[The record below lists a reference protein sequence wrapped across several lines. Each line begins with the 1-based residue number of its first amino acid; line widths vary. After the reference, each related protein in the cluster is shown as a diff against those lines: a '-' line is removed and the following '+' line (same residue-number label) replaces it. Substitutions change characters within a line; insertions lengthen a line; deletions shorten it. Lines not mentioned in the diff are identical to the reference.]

1 VSTVQ
6 VRRWTR
12 QEYEQLGELGVL
24 DREERVELIEGEIF
38 EMPPQLSRHIT
49 GVRLG
54 ENTLRAAFGAGF
66 EVRGQAPL
74 ALGQYSEPEPDVA
87 VVRGSVLDF
96 VSEHPTSAVLVVEVS
111 ETTLAFDREV
121 KASLYAAAGIPE
133 YWISNLVHGQLEILR
148 DPGPM
153 AETRFGYGYR
163 SRTIARPGETVTTL
177 APTSVQVAVDDLLPP
192 ALLEDRA

>member
-1 VSTVQ
+1 MGTVQ

-24 DREERVELIEGEIF
+24 GPEERVELIEGEIY
-38 EMPPQLSRHIT
+38 EMPPQLSRHTT
-49 GVRLG
+49 GVRAAQ
-54 ENTLRAAFGAGF
+54 ETLRVGFGAGF
-66 EVRGQAPL
+66 DIRAQFPL

-87 VVRGSVLDF
+87 VVRGSFLDY

-148 DPGPM
+148 DPGLMP
-153 AETRFGYGYR
+153 ETRFGYAYR

-177 APTSVQVAVDDLLPP
+177 PPTSVQVAVDDLLP
-192 ALLEDRA
+192 AVLLEDRA